1 MTGTGLR
8 VVVVGSGPNGLTAA
22 AVLAR
27 AGADV
32 TVLEAADTIGG
43 GTRTSDLTDEGLLH
57 DHCSAVHPL
66 AAGSPGFRAL
76 ELDRFGLSWCQPE
89 IDLAHPLDD
98 GSAGVLVKDLARTSA
113 RLGTDGPRWA
123 RLVGSSAN
131 HLPALLTEVMR
142 PMAHLPRHPLVLARY
157 GLHAMQP
164 ATLQA
169 RTFATEPGRALF
181 GGLAAHTMQPL
192 TSPGTT
198 AVAVMLGAA
207 CHRYGWVVARGGSRS
222 ITDALAA
229 VVTAHGGRIETGVTV
244 RSLGDVGAYD
254 ALVLNLSPT
263 GAASVLGDALPA
275 RVRRAYDSWT
285 YGPAA
290 FKVDFSVHG
299 GVPWANEAARTAG
312 TVHLGGPI
320 AEIVSAEAAVAAGR
334 MPARPFV
341 LVGQQYL
348 ADPSRSHGD
357 LHPLWAY
364 AHVPN
369 GYTGDATDAVT
380 RQIERFAPGFRDRIS
395 RTYVQ
400 SATDLARYNRNYVGG
415 DIAAGANSLR
425 QLLARP
431 RAALDPYQVGVPGV
445 YLSSAATPPGAG
457 VHGMAG
463 YNVAKLILRDRA
475 RRPAH

>member
-1 MTGTGLR
+1 
-8 VVVVGSGPNGLTAA
+8 
-22 AVLAR
+22 
-27 AGADV
+27 
-32 TVLEAADTIGG
+32 
-43 GTRTSDLTDEGLLH
+43 
-57 DHCSAVHPL
+57 
-66 AAGSPGFRAL
+66 
-76 ELDRFGLSWCQPE
+76 
-89 IDLAHPLDD
+89 
-98 GSAGVLVKDLARTSA
+98 
-113 RLGTDGPRWA
+113 
-123 RLVGSSAN
+123 
-131 HLPALLTEVMR
+131 
-142 PMAHLPRHPLVLARY
+142 
-157 GLHAMQP
+157 
-164 ATLQA
+164 LQA

-275 RVRRAYDSWT
+275 RVRHAYDSWT

-312 TVHLGGPI
+312 TVHLGGPL